1 MPYPSGRQTRRI
13 GAGEITKRQPH
24 VRSRRQQCPARGKT
38 ARRGDHIRT
47 QRHDASLPR
56 HSPGE
61 INVFKQRHVL
71 KTSDALEYRS
81 PNENALVAVKP
92 TETPRT
98 PFAEQASQTQDPRT
112 ALEASR
118 EPAAHDRRF
127 VERRLDLLQ
136 CVRPN
141 PRIAMKKEEDVATR
155 HSRSQVHLC
164 GAPALATADELRPR
178 RVGQ

>member
-118 EPAAHDRRF
+118 EPAACHGRLTERF
-127 VERRLDLLQ
+127 FDLFQ
-136 CVRPN
+136 RVRTC
-141 PRIAMKKEEDVATR
+141 PRIAMKKEEEVATR
-155 HSRSQVHLC
+155 HSRSEVHLC
-164 GAPALATADELRPR
+164 RALAPGAADDLRPR
-178 RVGQ
+178 

>member
-38 ARRGDHIRT
+38 ARGGNHIRT
-47 QRHDASLPR
+47 QRHNASLTR

-61 INVFKQRHVL
+61 INVFKQRHIL

-81 PNENALVAVKP
+81 PNENALVAVEP
-92 TETPRT
+92 AQPSRT
-98 PFAEQASQTQDPRT
+98 PLAEQARQAQDPRT
-112 ALEASR
+112 ALEAAR
-118 EPAAHDRRF
+118 EPATHDRRF

-136 CVRPN
+136 CVRPC
-141 PRIAMKKEEDVATR
+141 PRMALKEE
-155 HSRSQVHLC
+155 
-164 GAPALATADELRPR
+164 
-178 RVGQ
+178 